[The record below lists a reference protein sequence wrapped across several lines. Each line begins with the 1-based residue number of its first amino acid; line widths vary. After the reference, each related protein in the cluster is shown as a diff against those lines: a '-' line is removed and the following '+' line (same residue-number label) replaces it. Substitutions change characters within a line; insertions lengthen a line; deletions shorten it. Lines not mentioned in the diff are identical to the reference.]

1 MKVLQ
6 LLMSLTCLIVLGLF
20 SGCAVKVER
29 PIETP
34 FALPTSFSDSGS
46 SALSGKWWLAFED
59 DALNKLIEQSLNDNF
74 SLKSSWARLSQANA
88 VYKKSSSGL
97 FPTIEGDAGGSHI
110 IDYKDG
116 TTVKSDKLT
125 LGLSASYEIDLWGRI
140 DSEIEA
146 ARLDMEATAADLD
159 AAAMTLS
166 AEVAD
171 TWYRLIRH
179 KASLELYDQQIKTNF
194 KALDLITTQM
204 RTGQVPIADVLQ
216 QRQLIESQQGEK
228 AQLISEVG
236 QTEHR
241 LTILLGRV
249 PGIQNFEVPVE
260 IAALPDL
267 PVTGIPAELIRQR
280 PDIHSSYLVLKA
292 ADERVAAAVANQYP
306 SLRFTVSLETI
317 NGSASSL
324 FDNYISSIIAGITAP
339 LFDGGL
345 RRAEV
350 ERSQGVVEQA
360 LSEYGQAVLTA
371 VGEVEDAL
379 LFERQQQQYIHS
391 LEAQLDYASLTMEQL
406 KERYLKGIENYQRV
420 LTALTS
426 LQSLEQKLIT
436 AKTDLLLNRVDL
448 CRALGTGWD
457 YSKKENNA

>member
-1 MKVLQ
+1 MNGWQ
-6 LLMSLTCLIVLGLF
+6 RRWQTS
-20 SGCAVKVER
+20 
-29 PIETP
+29 TP
-34 FALPTSFSDSGS
+34 LCVS
-46 SALSGKWWLAFED
+46 
-59 DALNKLIEQSLNDNF
+59 QSP
-74 SLKSSWARLSQANA
+74 WRLS
-88 VYKKSSSGL
+88 
-97 FPTIEGDAGGSHI
+97 
-110 IDYKDG
+110 
-116 TTVKSDKLT
+116 TV
-125 LGLSASYEIDLWGRI
+125 
-140 DSEIEA
+140 
-146 ARLDMEATAADLD
+146 
-159 AAAMTLS
+159 
-166 AEVAD
+166 
-171 TWYRLIRH
+171 
-179 KASLELYDQQIKTNF
+179 
-194 KALDLITTQM
+194 
-204 RTGQVPIADVLQ
+204 
-216 QRQLIESQQGEK
+216 
-228 AQLISEVG
+228 
-236 QTEHR
+236 
-241 LTILLGRV
+241 
-249 PGIQNFEVPVE
+249 
-260 IAALPDL
+260 
-267 PVTGIPAELIRQR
+267 
-280 PDIHSSYLVLKA
+280 
-292 ADERVAAAVANQYP
+292 
-306 SLRFTVSLETI
+306 
-317 NGSASSL
+317 SASSL